1 MKYLDMALPGQMF
14 SSLPLIH
21 FKPIENYVPPEDQYQ
36 CPLYKTWVRQ
46 GVLNTT
52 GQSTNYVLNL
62 SLPIV
67 PTTTPDSWILQG
79 VAALCALND

>member
-1 MKYLDMALPGQMF
+1 MRVYPVVDA
-14 SSLPLIH
+14 
-21 FKPIENYVPPEDQYQ
+21 V
-36 CPLYKTWVRQ
+36 YKTWVRQ

-67 PTTTPDSWILQG
+67 PSTTPDSWILQG